1 MDISKLVTEM
11 RKKSG
16 LSQYNFGF
24 QYGLGP
30 HAIARYERGERM
42 PRADVFIKMLLD
54 HKPSNSLGADDVMDV
69 IALASGL
76 NEKT

>member
-42 PRADVFIKMLLD
+42 PRADIFMRMLVDYAPYVLAAQ
-54 HKPSNSLGADDVMDV
+54 SATSLLPGR
-69 IALASGL
+69 ALA

>member
-1 MDISKLVTEM
+1 MNIPKLVREM

-54 HKPSNSLGADDVMDV
+54 QTPGGLDADDIMDA
-69 IALASGL
+69 ITLAAGL